1 MNKGL
6 GGVEI
11 WNEESDGILKD
22 VKYNDGMIKV
32 LGVARRRE
40 DNVVKVRIK
49 IECMIVKMKRR

>member
-1 MNKGL
+1 MWR
-6 GGVEI
+6 

-32 LGVARRRE
+32 LGVVRRRE

-49 IECMIVKMKRR
+49 IECMIVKMKRY